1 MILYESGGPNPRI
14 VKMLIIEKGID
25 VPRVAVDAL
34 RGESRQPA
42 FVARNPAATT
52 PALELDDGRVIA
64 ESTVI
69 AEYLD
74 ELHPSPPLIGH
85 DAASRAETRMWMRR
99 VTLKVTEP
107 LTYGFRFGEGIGI
120 FADRVRC
127 LPDASSGFKA
137 IARDGL
143 AWFEAQMTDRAWVG
157 GQNMTLADIM
167 LFCFVEFG
175 AKVGQPLDP
184 DHRALAGW
192 VERMKARPSAIATD

>member
-14 VKMLIIEKGID
+14 VKIVLAEKGVD
-25 VPRVAVDAL
+25 LPRVAVDAL
-34 RGESRQPA
+34 RGETRQPA

-74 ELHPSPPLIGH
+74 ELYPTPPLIGH

-99 VTLKVTEP
+99 VTLKVAEP
-107 LTYGFRFGEGIGI
+107 LTYGFRFGEGISI
-120 FADRVRC
+120 FANRVRC
-127 LPDASSGFKA
+127 LPDASDGFKA

-143 AWFEAQMTDRAWVG
+143 EWFEGQMSGKSWLSGDA
-157 GQNMTLADIM
+157 MTLADIM
-167 LFCFVEFG
+167 LFCFVDFG
-175 AKVGQPLDP
+175 GKVGQPLDP
-184 DHRALAGW
+184 SHRALSAW
-192 VERMKARPSAIATD
+192 FERMKILPSVLATS